1 MKAKGLFG
9 WVFVLAVA
17 IAVSASAAKLST
29 SVPKGWIEDFEAAKK
44 EAAAGG
50 KYILLAFSGSDWCG
64 WCMKLEQEV
73 FSQNEFVRGAQK
85 SFVLTMIDNPRDK
98 SILSKVAERQNK
110 ELTKSFDVHGF
121 PTAVL
126 CDAEGKE
133 IKRFGGYRKGG
144 PSAYLAML
152 EDAVKDLPKPKG
164 NAVSADDPP
173 VCVIWII
180 RLRPGALEKYR
191 ELFNSVAPKVRE
203 ADGCEAFMLL
213 QDVQTKAKGQAR
225 PRTALTCI
233 EKWQSRSAFE
243 ANRASDDM
251 KDFDAKAA
259 RLRYGAEFY
268 VASELAGPSES
279 SK

>member
-9 WVFVLAVA
+9 WAFVLAVA
-17 IAVSASAAKLST
+17 IASTASAAKMSS

-44 EAAAGG
+44 EAAASG

-85 SFVLTMIDNPRDK
+85 SFVLTMIDNPQDK

-110 ELTKSFDVHGF
+110 ELAKTFEVRGY

-126 CDAEGKE
+126 CDAKGTE
-133 IKRFGGYRKGG
+133 IKRFSGYKKGG
-144 PSAYLAML
+144 PSAYLEML
-152 EDAVKDLPKPKG
+152 EDAVKDLPRPKG
-164 NAVSADDPP
+164 NAASADDPP
-173 VCVIWII
+173 VCVIWVI

-191 ELFNSVAPKVRE
+191 DLFNAVAPKVRE

-225 PRTALTCI
+225 PRTALTCV

-268 VASELAGPSES
+268 VASELAGPSEG
-279 SK
+279 K

>member
-1 MKAKGLFG
+1 MNARGLFG
-9 WVFVLAVA
+9 WAFVLAVA
-17 IAVSASAAKLST
+17 IAVPVSAAKMSS

-44 EAAAGG
+44 EAAASG

-64 WCMKLEQEV
+64 WCMKLEKEV

-85 SFVLTMIDNPRDK
+85 SFVLTMIDNPRDT

-110 ELTKSFDVHGF
+110 ELTQKFEVRGYPS
-121 PTAVL
+121 AVL
-126 CDAEGKE
+126 CDAEGTE

-144 PSAYLAML
+144 PSAYLEML
-152 EDAVKDLPKPKG
+152 ENAIKDLPKPKG
-164 NAVSADDPP
+164 NAASADDPP
-173 VCVIWII
+173 VCVIWVI

-191 ELFNSVAPKVRE
+191 DLFNAVAPKVRE

-213 QDVQTKAKGQAR
+213 QDVQTKARGQAR
-225 PRTALTCI
+225 PRTVLTCI
-233 EKWQSRSAFE
+233 EKWQSRSAVE

-268 VASELAGPSES
+268 VASELAGPSEG
-279 SK
+279 K

>member
-17 IAVSASAAKLST
+17 IAASASAAKLSS

-64 WCMKLEQEV
+64 WCKKLEKEV
-73 FSQNEFVRGAQK
+73 FSQSEFVRDAQK
-85 SFVLTMIDNPRDK
+85 AFVLTMIDNPRDK
-98 SILSKVAERQNK
+98 SILSKVAERQNQ
-110 ELTKSFDVHGF
+110 ELTEKFNVRGF
-121 PTAVL
+121 PCAVL
-126 CDAEGKE
+126 CDAEGTE

-144 PSAYLAML
+144 PSAYLEML

-164 NAVSADDPP
+164 KAVSADDPP
-173 VCVIWII
+173 VCAIWVV

-191 ELFNSVAPKVRE
+191 ALFNSVAQKVRE
-203 ADGCEAFMLL
+203 TEGCEAFMLL

-243 ANRASDDM
+243 ANRASDAM
-251 KDFDAKAA
+251 KEFDAQAA
-259 RLRYGAEFY
+259 RLRYGADLY
-268 VASELAGPSES
+268 VASELVEP
-279 SK
+279 

>member
-9 WVFVLAVA
+9 WAFLLAVA
-17 IAVSASAAKLST
+17 IAASASAAKMSS

-44 EAAAGG
+44 EAAASG

-85 SFVLTMIDNPRDK
+85 SFVLTMIDNPQDK
-98 SILSKVAERQNK
+98 SILSKMAERQNK
-110 ELTKSFDVHGF
+110 ELARKFNISGY

-126 CDAEGKE
+126 CDAKGTE
-133 IKRFGGYRKGG
+133 IKRFSGYKKGG
-144 PSAYLAML
+144 PSAYLEML

-164 NAVSADDPP
+164 NAASADDPP
-173 VCVIWII
+173 VCVIWVI

-191 ELFNSVAPKVRE
+191 DLFNSVAPKVRE

-225 PRTALTCI
+225 PRTALTCV

-268 VASELAGPSES
+268 VASELAGP
-279 SK
+279 